1 MGHGASLQ
9 FTGLALVLTL
19 AVLVPLAFSRLR
31 RFRIPVVVGEI
42 AAGILVGRSGL
53 GWVRADDVVL
63 GLLAEVGFVFLMFL
77 AGMEID
83 LSALGINLGGG
94 LSARPGRTREKSPGP
109 SPIVLALEH
118 FLLTLA
124 LAMGVAFFLWRAGM
138 VEDLFLMGLVIS
150 TTSLGVVM
158 PVLKERGFLGGRYG
172 QTLLVTA
179 LIADFA
185 TMVLI
190 TIQVAVISHGLTL
203 DILLIGLLFVALGVV
218 YRLSTVVLP
227 GVRPLLDE
235 LSHATTQIKIRLSFL
250 VMVAF
255 VALAEVVGAEVILG
269 AFLGGLLLTLLLG
282 EEDEG
287 LRHQLESMGYG
298 FFVPI
303 FFIMV
308 GVDFNLQVLT
318 EGSGSWLLLGTLLV
332 AAGVTKIVPA
342 AVFRQTFG
350 WRESLAG
357 GVLLSA
363 RLSLIIAAAEI
374 GRSLG
379 VLSEEVVVAVIL
391 VAIVTV
397 TVAPLLFAQWVKPPA
412 APPVPP
418 IVVVGGCTLG
428 FQIAAQLHAHGAP
441 YRLVDEDAHC
451 VNRARKEGY
460 AAHKATPTDGERWLT
475 GAGAVVITYGDPDRV
490 LAWARLARQTLG
502 IERVLALSPTA
513 ELARR
518 LRAVGAVPVNPVNAQ
533 ATFLALMARNPDL
546 VHLLTETRDQ
556 RDLCEVHI
564 QNPALEG
571 VRLRDLH
578 LPPHVLVL
586 SIHRGD
592 EFLIPRGNTTLRLG
606 DTLTLLGTV
615 EDLDA
620 VVRQLAQ
627 GDPAFAVGG

>member
-1 MGHGASLQ
+1 MEGHASLQ
-9 FTGLALVLTL
+9 FAGLALVLAL

-31 RFRIPVVVGEI
+31 RVRIPVVVGEI
-42 AAGILVGRSGL
+42 VAGIIVGRSGL
-53 GWVRADDVVL
+53 GWVHPDDVTL
-63 GLLAEVGFVFLMFL
+63 RLLAEVGFVFLMFL

-83 LSALGINLGGG
+83 LTALGISLPLKKGAEAPAP
-94 LSARPGRTREKSPGP
+94 SSPEPAERTGP
-109 SPIVLALEH
+109 SPVVLALEH

-124 LAMGVAFFLWRAGM
+124 LAMGVAFFLWRTGL

-190 TIQVAVISHGLTL
+190 TIQVAIISHGLTL
-203 DILLIGLLFVALGVV
+203 DILLIGLLFVALGVL
-218 YRLSTVVLP
+218 YRLGAVVLP
-227 GVRPLLDE
+227 GIRPLLDE
-235 LSHATTQIKIRLSFL
+235 LSHATTQIKIRLAFL
-250 VMVAF
+250 LMVAF
-255 VALAEVVGAEVILG
+255 VALAEITGAEVILG
-269 AFLGGLLLTLLLG
+269 AFLAGLLLTLLLS

-308 GVDFNLQVLT
+308 GVDFNLRVLT
-318 EGSGSWLLLGTLLV
+318 EGSNSWLLLGVLLV
-332 AAGVTKIVPA
+332 AAALTKVAPA
-342 AVFRQTFG
+342 VVFRQSFG
-350 WRESLAG
+350 WKESLGG

-379 VLSEEVVVAVIL
+379 VLSEEVLVAVIL

-397 TVAPLLFAQWVKPPA
+397 TAAPLLFSQWVKPPA
-412 APPVPP
+412 APVQPPVV
-418 IVVVGGCTLG
+418 IIGGCTLG

-441 YRLVDEDAHC
+441 YLLLDEDPHCIQRAH
-451 VNRARKEGY
+451 KEGFR
-460 AAHKATPTDGERWLT
+460 AQVATPAEGERWLS
-475 GAGAVVITYGDPDRV
+475 GAGAVVITYGDPERV
-490 LAWARLARQTLG
+490 LAWARVARQNLG
-502 IERVLALSPTA
+502 VDRVLALSPTA
-513 ELARR
+513 TLARR
-518 LRAVGAVPVNPVNAQ
+518 LQALGAVPVNPVNAQ

-571 VRLRDLH
+571 KRLRDLN
-578 LPPHVLVL
+578 LPAHVLVL

-620 VVRQLAQ
+620 VVRQLAHQ
-627 GDPAFAVGG
+627 S